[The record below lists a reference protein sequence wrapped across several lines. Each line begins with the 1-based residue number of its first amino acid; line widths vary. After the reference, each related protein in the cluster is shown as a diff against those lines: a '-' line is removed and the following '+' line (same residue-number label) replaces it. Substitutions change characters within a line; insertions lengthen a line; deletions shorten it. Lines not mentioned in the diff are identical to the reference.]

1 MTLSREHLSPAD
13 GFDNRIDWQ
22 ALLDRWNER
31 ALRWVLGPGLL
42 SLHLA
47 AFGLSLLTAMTWNL
61 IADPTDLRMVEPFRY
76 WGIVA
81 VVHTVLVGGGLVAWK
96 IFGQP
101 APDSRRK
108 IIPASVINR
117 SRPQPESQPATTW
130 QSAWMRPVESVA
142 RVNTSARRW
151 AATAMRSSGPARDAE
166 TGWPEQPGVADASTD
181 TGQATWPASAPISTT
196 LAGAAQPADEVVSVD
211 HLDSDDHTRTWIDAF
226 VESRGKD
233 KENRWSW
240 VEAAAAAWLNKR
252 EVEGK
257 TEKAL
262 SAGDAAPDVALPTD
276 PAGTDHAPDA

>member
-1 MTLSREHLSPAD
+1 MTLTREHLSPAD

-22 ALLDRWNER
+22 TLLDRWNER

-47 AFGLSLLTAMTWNL
+47 AFGLSLLSAMTWNL

-101 APDSRRK
+101 SPDSRRRA
-108 IIPASVINR
+108 ISASVVNG
-117 SRPQPESQPATTW
+117 SRPQPASQPAPAW
-130 QSAWMRPVESVA
+130 QTAWMRPVESVA
-142 RVNTSARRW
+142 RVNSSARRW
-151 AATAMRSSGPARDAE
+151 AANAMRTSEPARDAE
-166 TGWPEQPGVADASTD
+166 TGWPEQSPVANAATDA
-181 TGQATWPASAPISTT
+181 GQATWPASAPLSTT
-196 LAGAAQPADEVVSVD
+196 LAGADAPADEVVSVD
-211 HLDSDDHTRTWIDAF
+211 HRDGDEHTKTWIDAF

-257 TEKAL
+257 SEKAL
-262 SAGDAAPDVALPTD
+262 SASNATSDVPPPEGQT
-276 PAGTDHAPDA
+276 TNEHAPDA